1 MNFGSLGA
9 GFGSLSSGI
18 GGLLPTIKNVDV
30 DINGSFSSNSAGWS
44 TYFTTTYGYTGGAL
58 SQLNDGSVTIIS
70 TTDNGSGGTLTNAE
84 GNPTSSIQGVQR
96 PNVLV
101 VGHKYKLTVELG
113 TVTSGGLSIENGNET
128 VTLVQYPESNKTYTL
143 EFTAKATTLIIKRF
157 ALANVGGGVTN
168 IVINNA
174 TLTKFSTSWIRG
186 ATEDGMTLFNSQGID
201 ANLTGVNCIDS
212 DNDNADNID
221 SQLASSPTG
230 DWYLEMTIYP
240 QSYVFFSELAA
251 INPSN
256 IFLRFRGTVGRLGAR
271 IANTSYE
278 TSVGNDVPLNEWS
291 KVVSQRVGS
300 NVIISAYELD
310 GTERFSE
317 TISAESTA
325 FANDELVFLGVS
337 SGRHF
342 NGYVSN
348 IKVGNSSTDLLCHY
362 PLAEGSGTKAY
373 DVSGKGNHGTISGTS
388 WAAQDNVPSWNHEYG
403 HVPSVTFDGTDDYI
417 ASGLSP
423 TDNFTFEFKARLG
436 SDGDYMGSFV
446 GVRFFTGRN
455 NSTSVRLGYKSAN
468 LTATVDSTI
477 FDKFT
482 TYKIEGGKL
491 YIDGVET
498 IDSSVSPAGSSIGDL
513 YVGARN
519 FSGSADSFVN
529 GDVAYAKVFNAS
541 GTLVRHFVPTTDGFI
556 DLVNHTAYTN
566 DGTGTLTT
574 KRIPALNTK
583 TTQVATFDG
592 VNDKLV
598 ATGITSSSV
607 ITHDGTAT
615 LTAGTG
621 EITSTAGTA
630 YNIKVDGVLTFS
642 MSQGIGT
649 TTITSENGA
658 IGNATA
664 TNVTLAN
671 FWGTRVADT
680 SGSLVS
686 ADYAVGNT
694 SISNP
699 SGYTHNN
706 SECGLDM
713 VTNDK
718 TVKQLFT
725 IDNSTATQTFARK
738 NNSFITQVLDYPSAL
753 TGDELTRTR
762 KYVGS

>member
-1 MNFGSLGA
+1 MDFGSFGA
-9 GFGSLSSGI
+9 GFGAFGSGT
-18 GGLLPTIKNVDV
+18 GGLLPT
-30 DINGSFSSNSAGWS
+30 
-44 TYFTTTYGYTGGAL
+44 TTNL
-58 SQLNDGSVTIIS
+58 
-70 TTDNGSGGTLTNAE
+70 
-84 GNPTSSIQGVQR
+84 
-96 PNVLV
+96 
-101 VGHKYKLTVELG
+101 
-113 TVTSGGLSIENGNET
+113 
-128 VTLVQYPESNKTYTL
+128 
-143 EFTAKATTLIIKRF
+143 
-157 ALANVGGGVTN
+157 
-168 IVINNA
+168 
-174 TLTKFSTSWIRG
+174 TSWIRG
-186 ATEDGMTLFNSQGID
+186 ATEDGKTLPNSKGTD

-212 DNDNADNID
+212 DNDDADNID
-221 SQLASSPTG
+221 AQLTSSPTG
-230 DWYLEMTIYP
+230 DWYIEMTVYP
-240 QSYVFFSELAA
+240 QSFVFFQELVS
-251 INPSN
+251 INATN
-256 IFLRFRGTVGRLGAR
+256 QYLRFNGTTGRLASR
-271 IANTSYE
+271 ISGTSYQ
-278 TSVGNDVPLNEWS
+278 TSASNAIPLNEWS
-291 KVVSQRVGS
+291 KVVCERSGS
-300 NVIISAYELD
+300 NLIYSAYELD
-310 GTERFSE
+310 GTQRFTE
-317 TISAESTA
+317 TVSAASTA
-325 FANDELVFLGVS
+325 FGNDELVFLGVT

-342 NGYVSN
+342 NGLVTD

-373 DVSGKGNHGTISGTS
+373 DVSGKGNHGTITGTS
-388 WAAQDNVPSWNHEYG
+388 WSTQNSIASWNHEYG
-403 HVPSVTFDGTDDYI
+403 HIPSVTFDGTDDYI
-417 ASGLSP
+417 ESGLSP
-423 TDNFTFEFKARLG
+423 NDNFTFEFKARLG

-477 FDKFT
+477 FDKLT

-498 IDSSVSPAGSSIGDL
+498 IDSSVSPAGSSVGDL
-513 YVGARN
+513 YIGARN

-541 GTLVRHFVPTTDGFI
+541 GALVRHFVPTTDGFI
-556 DLVNHTAYTN
+556 DLVNYTAYTN

-574 KRIPALNTK
+574 KRIPALATK

-671 FWGTRVADT
+671 FWGARIADT
-680 SGSLVS
+680 AGSLVS

-706 SECGLDM
+706 SECGFDM

-718 TVKQLFT
+718 TTKELFT
-725 IDNSTATQTFARK
+725 INNSTATETFARK
-738 NNSFITQVLDYPSAL
+738 NNSFITQVLDYSSAL

-762 KYVGS
+762 TYVGD